1 MKIQRVNRTRQV
13 NDVRSYRE
21 HPHDLIKIKTKV
33 CSPYEVG
40 TELASTFASFIKPS
54 APEILFADCSFEC
67 PAAKKSCS
75 SEWKSFFARSNLRF
89 QYELERQED
98 PQC

>member
-1 MKIQRVNRTRQV
+1 MKNQRVNRARQV
-13 NDVRSYRE
+13 NDVRSCRE

-40 TELASTFASFIKPS
+40 TELASTLASFIKPS
-54 APEILFADCSFEC
+54 APEILFADCSSNVRLQ
-67 PAAKKSCS
+67 KKSCS